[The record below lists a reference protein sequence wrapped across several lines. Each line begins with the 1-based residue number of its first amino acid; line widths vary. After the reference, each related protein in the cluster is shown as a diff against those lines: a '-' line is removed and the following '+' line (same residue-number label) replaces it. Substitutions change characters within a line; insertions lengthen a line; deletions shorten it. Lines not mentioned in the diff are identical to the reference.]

1 VFEAGFN
8 SWTFSG
14 MLSDKE
20 RLKIDA
26 EAIAE
31 TAKIGVSTTL
41 IRE

>member
-1 VFEAGFN
+1 
-8 SWTFSG
+8 